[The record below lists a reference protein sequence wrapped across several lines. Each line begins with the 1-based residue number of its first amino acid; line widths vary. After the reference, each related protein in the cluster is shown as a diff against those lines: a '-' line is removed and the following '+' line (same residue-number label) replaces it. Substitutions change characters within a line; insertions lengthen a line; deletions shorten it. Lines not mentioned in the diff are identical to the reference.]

1 MLLREIIDN
10 VSLLLDETPEVKQ
23 EAAEVDRAFL
33 LAGHE
38 VTANKL
44 PAGVR
49 GLPHWTSGTAKNLRG
64 LVPI

>member
-38 VTANKL
+38 VTANNL
-44 PAGVR
+44 PAG
-49 GLPHWTSGTAKNLRG
+49 A
-64 LVPI
+64 